1 MHSSESASRAFDASH
16 GGWAIPVA
24 AGSRR
29 GTFNL
34 TFPPA
39 LEAEYRASHRDAAR
53 RWVRMSLMIALATV
67 IGFAIMDRWVLS
79 GPHVPDT
86 DLIRFGMHLPMIAM
100 MLMLT
105 SERFYDRWYQ
115 LSVQIAAPLF
125 ALGMV
130 YMAVQA
136 TTEQLPMLGGRL
148 ILLTFFFYFMLGLPF
163 AAALRSNAVLVGGY
177 VVAAVA
183 GRIEPDLAVYQFFVL
198 ACANLVGAAGCFAL
212 EHANR
217 AAFLDRK
224 RLTEVAMH
232 DGLTGLLN
240 RAALEGQ
247 VRHLWR
253 QAARDNVPV
262 SVVLADIDHF
272 KAYNDCYGHQAGD
285 RCLRDVAAAMRR
297 VSRRRPLDLVA
308 RYGGEE
314 LIAVLVGAD
323 RSHAEH
329 VARSVR
335 EAVAD
340 LQVPHAGSATRAHVT
355 VSVGA
360 ATLMPGSEHTYD
372 HVVQLADRALY
383 EAKERGRDGWSFH
396 DATHL
401 RPDGTFRTGE
411 LFEADRGVKLAS

>member
-1 MHSSESASRAFDASH
+1 M
-16 GGWAIPVA
+16 
-24 AGSRR
+24 
-29 GTFNL
+29 
-34 TFPPA
+34 
-39 LEAEYRASHRDAAR
+39 
-53 RWVRMSLMIALATV
+53 
-67 IGFAIMDRWVLS
+67 
-79 GPHVPDT
+79 
-86 DLIRFGMHLPMIAM
+86 
-100 MLMLT
+100 
-105 SERFYDRWYQ
+105 
-115 LSVQIAAPLF
+115 
-125 ALGMV
+125 
-130 YMAVQA
+130 
-136 TTEQLPMLGGRL
+136 
-148 ILLTFFFYFMLGLPF
+148 
-163 AAALRSNAVLVGGY
+163 VLVGGY
-177 VVAAVA
+177 LVAAAA
-183 GRIEPDLAVYQFFVL
+183 GRIEPDLAVYQFFIL
-198 ACANLVGAAGCFAL
+198 ICANLIGAAGCYAL

-253 QAARDNVPV
+253 QAARDGLPV

-314 LIAVLVGAD
+314 LIAVLIGAD

-340 LQVPHAGSATRAHVT
+340 LQVPHAGSVTRAHVT

-396 DATHL
+396 DATNL
-401 RPDGTFRTGE
+401 RPDGSFRTGE
-411 LFEADRGVKLAS
+411 LFDSTQGVKLAS

>member
-1 MHSSESASRAFDASH
+1 MQSSESTNRAFDASS
-16 GGWAIPVA
+16 GGWAMPLA
-24 AGSRR
+24 AGSAR
-29 GTFNL
+29 GAFNL

-39 LEAEYRASHRDAAR
+39 LETEYRASHRDAAR
-53 RWVRMSLMIALATV
+53 RWVRMSLMVALVMV
-67 IGFAIMDRWVLS
+67 IGFAIMDRWVLV
-79 GPHVPDT
+79 GPRVPQADAV
-86 DLIRFGMHLPMIAM
+86 RFGLHLPMIAVM
-100 MLMLT
+100 MLLT
-105 SERFYDRWYQ
+105 SERLYDRWYQ

-125 ALGMV
+125 ALGMGYV
-130 YMAVQA
+130 AVQA
-136 TTEQLPMLGGRL
+136 TTDQLPMLGGRL

-177 VVAAVA
+177 LVAAVA
-183 GRIEPDLAVYQFFVL
+183 GSIEPHLAVYQFFVL

-224 RLTEVAMH
+224 RLTDVAMH

-329 VARSVR
+329 VARSIR
-335 EAVAD
+335 EAIAD
-340 LQVPHAGSATRAHVT
+340 LQIPHAGSVTRGHVT

-360 ATLMPGSEHTYD
+360 ATLLPGSEHTYD

-383 EAKERGRDGWSFH
+383 DAKERGRDGWSFH
-396 DATHL
+396 DASQL
-401 RPDGTFRTGE
+401 RADGNFRTGE
-411 LFEADRGVKLAS
+411 LFEGTHGVKLAS